1 MIGVIYT
8 SYLSLKSY
16 LTMLRQCELYKKLE
30 QFAIRAEENLN
41 GTYEHIRIILS
52 DILSIP
58 NDTNITSSLLY
69 SVGFSANISQ
79 ELMDYIIKYSYL
91 NIIELRKVA
100 VKFSE
105 YASLEYKTIK
115 EEYRKKAPALLCP
128 PVCVFIILIILV

>member
-52 DILSIP
+52 GILSIP
-58 NDTNITSSLLY
+58 SDANITASLLH

-100 VKFSE
+100 AKFSE
-105 YASLEYKTIK
+105 YASLEYKNIK
-115 EEYRKKAPALLCP
+115 EEHRKRAPALLCP
-128 PVCVFIILIILV
+128 PVCAFIILIVLV

>member
-41 GTYEHIRIILS
+41 GTYEHIRMILS

>member
-1 MIGVIYT
+1 
-8 SYLSLKSY
+8 
-16 LTMLRQCELYKKLE
+16 MLRQCELYKKLE

-58 NDTNITSSLLY
+58 NDANITSSLLY
-69 SVGFSANISQ
+69 SVGFSASISQ

-105 YASLEYKTIK
+105 YSSLEYKTIK

>member
-1 MIGVIYT
+1 
-8 SYLSLKSY
+8 
-16 LTMLRQCELYKKLE
+16 MLRQCELYKKLE

-41 GTYEHIRIILS
+41 GTYEHIRMILS